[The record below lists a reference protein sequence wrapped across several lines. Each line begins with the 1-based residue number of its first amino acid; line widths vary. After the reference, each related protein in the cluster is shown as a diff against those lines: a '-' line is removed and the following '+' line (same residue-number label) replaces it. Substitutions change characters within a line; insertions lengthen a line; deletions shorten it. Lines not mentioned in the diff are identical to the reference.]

1 LVTLSNK
8 PKIFNAVTNSI
19 HPASTPLVVLGGIS
33 AQQFLDEYWQ
43 QKPLLV
49 RNAFPNWEN
58 SLLPD
63 ELAGLACEQ
72 DIDSRIITGS
82 RSSNEWNVIHGPFQ
96 DDSFAKLGEQDWTLL
111 VQSTDQWVPEVEQLK
126 QPFRFIPDWRID
138 DVMASF
144 AAPNG
149 SVGPHYDQYDVFLI
163 QGDGQRRWRLGQH
176 CDSNTELLPNNEVK
190 ILKHFQGTED
200 WTLNPGDMLYVPPGL
215 AHWGTAVTPCMTYSI
230 GFRAPSHAELL
241 VNYSDEVISHL
252 DESMR
257 YTDAGRAS
265 QQNPGEITAQ
275 SLNEIKT
282 IINQLATNDD
292 LLAEWFGRYVTEQK
306 NDRQGFLDEEQ
317 TEQVIALLKQGS
329 ALDVNPSVR
338 LAYSREG
345 DTTRLFIN
353 GETISQTGN
362 AWLLFTQSI
371 CLNRY
376 VSEPDFSSSQV
387 GLGIRELAALNCLY
401 VAD

>member
-1 LVTLSNK
+1 M
-8 PKIFNAVTNSI
+8 PNSEQLDN
-19 HPASTPLVVLGGIS
+19 TPLEVLGGIS
-33 AQQFLDEYWQ
+33 AQHFLTEYWQ
-43 QKPLLV
+43 RKPLLV

-58 SLLPD
+58 PLPPD

-82 RSSNEWNVIHGPFQ
+82 RASNEWNILEGPFH
-96 DDSFAKLGEQDWTLL
+96 DNSFAKLMEQDWTLL
-111 VQSTDQWVPEVEQLK
+111 VQATDHWVPEVEQLK

-176 CDSNTELLPNNEVK
+176 CDSNTELLTNNEVK

-215 AHWGTAVTPCMTYSI
+215 AHWGTAVTPCMTYSV

-241 VNYSDEVISHL
+241 SNYSDEIISHL

-257 YTDAGRAS
+257 FSDAGRSS

-275 SLNEIKT
+275 SLTEIKT

-292 LLAEWFGRYVTEQK
+292 LLAEWFGRYVTEPKEQ
-306 NDRQGFLDEEQ
+306 RLGYLDDDQ
-317 TEQVIALLKQGS
+317 AEQVITLLRNGS
-329 ALDVNPSVR
+329 ALDVNPSSR
-338 LAYSREG
+338 LAYSL
-345 DTTRLFIN
+345 DDNTTHLFIN
-353 GETISQTGN
+353 GETISKSGN
-362 AWLLFTQSI
+362 AWLAFAQNF
-371 CLNRY
+371 CLVRY
-376 VSEPDFSSSQV
+376 VSDPDFSDNQVSQGV
-387 GLGIRELAALNCLY
+387 KELAALNCLY
-401 VAD
+401 VAE

>member
-1 LVTLSNK
+1 VSNSEQLDK
-8 PKIFNAVTNSI
+8 
-19 HPASTPLVVLGGIS
+19 TPLEVLGGIS
-33 AQQFLDEYWQ
+33 AQQFLTEYWQ

-49 RNAFPNWEN
+49 RQAFPNWEN
-58 SLLPD
+58 PLFPD

-72 DIDSRIITGS
+72 DIESRVITGS
-82 RSSNEWNVIHGPFQ
+82 RASNEWKVIDGPFQ
-96 DDSFAKLGEQDWTLL
+96 DNSFAKLGEQDWTLL
-111 VQSTDQWVPEVEQLK
+111 VQATDQWVPEVEQLK

-190 ILKHFQGTED
+190 ILKHFKGTED

-215 AHWGTAVTPCMTYSI
+215 AHWGTAVTSCMTYSV

-241 VNYSDEVISHL
+241 SNYSDEIISHL

-257 YTDAGRAS
+257 FSDAGRDS

-275 SLNEIKT
+275 SLIEIKT

-292 LLAEWFGRYVTEQK
+292 LLAEWFGRFVTEPKGEPLSYLNEDQA
-306 NDRQGFLDEEQ
+306 
-317 TEQVIALLKQGS
+317 EQVITLLRQGS
-329 ALDVNPSVR
+329 ALDMNPGVR
-338 LAYSREG
+338 LAYSLDG
-345 DTTRLFIN
+345 NTTHLFIN
-353 GETISQTGN
+353 GQTISKCGN
-362 AWLLFTQSI
+362 AWLVFTQNL

-376 VSEPDFSSSQV
+376 LSQPDFSDNQV
-387 GLGIRELAALNCLY
+387 SLGIKELAALNCLY
-401 VAD
+401 LAE